1 MPWGTR
7 LETLKTIGMLFEPN
21 LDSKVVLYG
30 IGSIKGSI
38 VRPKMAVIFGHTVAI
53 LAMRSTT
60 DSFVSTGLC
69 SQTSAHTPLFLKRK
83 RFSNPFG

>member
-21 LDSKVVLYG
+21 LDSKAVLYG
-30 IGSIKGSI
+30 IGSIKGWI
-38 VRPKMAVIFGHTVAI
+38 VRRKMAVIFGHTAAI

-60 DSFVSTGLC
+60 DSFVSTG
-69 SQTSAHTPLFLKRK
+69 SYFQTSALTPRFLKRK
-83 RFSNPFG
+83 KFSNPFG